1 MRSDK
6 VFEIE
11 RGDNI
16 DYITIKNNRSLK
28 MVFSSL
34 GASIFAIY
42 YDGALMTLSLAD
54 KRDYAN
60 PELYHGKTIGP
71 VCGRIAGGQIGDFH
85 YEMNEDNVARHGG
98 KNGLS
103 TKVFDYETVEKAD
116 TVSLIFECDGF
127 VVEYRIEKESDC
139 FTIDYHYQGKAQ
151 PISLTNHTFFH
162 LGDAFD
168 KLVLKL
174 DADYFVSNDEQTLV
188 PLQKEKIIPCFDFHN
203 EKRVGDF
210 VNDGYL
216 MNGRSKG
223 YDHYLHFE
231 KDRSLVLKNDKYLL
245 DITTDFDGVLIYS
258 DNYAFNEATI
268 DNRKGIRKA
277 LAIEPQDS
285 PLERKSYS
293 NYSRFVRYCFK
304 KI

>member
-1 MRSDK
+1 M
-6 VFEIE
+6 FEIE
-11 RGDNI
+11 RLNNI
-16 DYITIKNNRSLK
+16 DYITIKNNHSLK
-28 MVFSSL
+28 VVFSSL

-42 YDGALMTLSLAD
+42 YDKVLMTLSLAD
-54 KRDYAN
+54 KHDYTN

-71 VCGRIAGGQIGDFH
+71 VCGRIADGQIGEFR

-103 TKVFDYETVEKAD
+103 TRVFDYETVEKTD
-116 TVSLIFECDGF
+116 TVSLILKRDGF

-139 FTIDYHYQGKAQ
+139 FTIEYRYEGKAQ
-151 PISLTNHTFFH
+151 PISLTNHSFFH
-162 LGDAFD
+162 LGDAFE

-174 DADYFVSNDEQTLV
+174 DTDYFVSNDEQTLV
-188 PLQKEKIIPCFDFHN
+188 PLQKEKIIPCFDFQN
-203 EKRVGDF
+203 EKRVSEY
-210 VNDGYL
+210 VNDKYL
-216 MNGRSKG
+216 MSGRSKG
-223 YDHYLHFE
+223 YDNYLHFE
-231 KDRSLVLKNDKYLL
+231 KNHSLTLRNDKCLL

-293 NYSRFVRYCFK
+293 SYSRFIEYSFK
-304 KI
+304 KL

>member
-1 MRSDK
+1 M
-6 VFEIE
+6 FEIE
-11 RGDNI
+11 RVDNI

-54 KRDYAN
+54 KRDYTN

-71 VCGRIAGGQIGDFH
+71 VCGRILNGQIGEH
-85 YEMNEDNVARHGG
+85 RYELNEDNVARHGG

-103 TKVFDYETVEKAD
+103 TRVFDYETIEKTD
-116 TVSLIFECDGF
+116 TMSLIFKRDGF
-127 VVEYRIEKESDC
+127 TVEYRIEKESDC
-139 FTIDYHYQGKAQ
+139 FAIEYQYQGKVQ
-151 PISLTNHTFFH
+151 PISITNHSFFH
-162 LGDAFD
+162 LGDAFE

-174 DADYFVSNDEQTLV
+174 AADYFVSNDEQTLV
-188 PLQKEKIIPCFDFHN
+188 PLQKEKIIPCFDFHDG
-203 EKRVGDF
+203 KRVSDY
-210 VNDGYL
+210 VNDKHL

-231 KDRSLVLKNDKYLL
+231 KDRSLVLRNDKYLL
-245 DITTDFDGVLIYS
+245 EITTDFDGVLIYS
-258 DNYAFNEATI
+258 DNYDFGETTI
-268 DNRKGIRKA
+268 DNRNGIRKA

-293 NYSRFVRYCFK
+293 SYSRFIKYSFK
-304 KI
+304 KL

>member
-1 MRSDK
+1 M
-6 VFEIE
+6 FEIE
-11 RGDNI
+11 RVDNI

-42 YDGALMTLSLAD
+42 YYGALMTLSLAD
-54 KRDYAN
+54 KHDYTN

-71 VCGRIAGGQIGDFH
+71 VCGRILNGQIGEYH
-85 YEMNEDNVARHGG
+85 YELNEENVARHGG

-103 TKVFDYETVEKAD
+103 TKVFDYETVEKIN
-116 TVSLIFECDGF
+116 TMSLVFKCDGF
-127 VVEYRIEKESDC
+127 SIEYHIEKESDC
-139 FTIDYHYQGKAQ
+139 FTIEYQYKGKAQ
-151 PISLTNHTFFH
+151 PISLTNHSFFH
-162 LGDAFD
+162 LGDAFE

-188 PLQKEKIIPCFDFHN
+188 PLQKEKIIPCFDFHDG
-203 EKRVGDF
+203 KRVSDY
-210 VNDGYL
+210 VNDKYL

-231 KDRSLVLKNDKYLL
+231 KDRSFTLRNDKYLL
-245 DITTDFDGVLIYS
+245 DISTDFDGVLIYS
-258 DNYAFNEATI
+258 DNYAFDETTI

-285 PLERKSYS
+285 LLERKSYS
-293 NYSRFVRYCFK
+293 SYSRFIKYSFK
-304 KI
+304 KL

>member
-1 MRSDK
+1 M
-6 VFEIE
+6 FEIE
-11 RGDNI
+11 RVDNI

-54 KRDYAN
+54 KRDYTN
-60 PELYHGKTIGP
+60 TELYHGKTIGP
-71 VCGRIAGGQIGDFH
+71 VCGRILNGQIGEH
-85 YEMNEDNVARHGG
+85 RYELNEDNVARHGG

-103 TKVFDYETVEKAD
+103 TRVFDYETIEKTD
-116 TVSLIFECDGF
+116 TMSLIFKRDGF
-127 VVEYRIEKESDC
+127 TVEYRIEKESDC
-139 FTIDYHYQGKAQ
+139 FAIEYQYQGKVQ
-151 PISLTNHTFFH
+151 PISITNHSFFH
-162 LGDAFD
+162 LGDAFE

-174 DADYFVSNDEQTLV
+174 AADYFVSNDEQTLV
-188 PLQKEKIIPCFDFHN
+188 PLQKEKIIPCFDFHDG
-203 EKRVGDF
+203 KRVSDY
-210 VNDGYL
+210 VNDKHL

-231 KDRSLVLKNDKYLL
+231 KDRSLTLRNDKYLL

-258 DNYAFNEATI
+258 DNYAFNETTI

-293 NYSRFVRYCFK
+293 SYSRFVRYCFK

>member
-1 MRSDK
+1 M
-6 VFEIE
+6 FEIE
-11 RGDNI
+11 SVNNI
-16 DYITIKNNRSLK
+16 DYITIKNNHSLK

-42 YDGALMTLSLAD
+42 YDDTLMTLSLAD
-54 KRDYAN
+54 KNDYTN

-71 VCGRIAGGQIGDFH
+71 ICGRILNGQIGEFR

-103 TKVFDYETVEKAD
+103 TRLFDYETVEKTD
-116 TVSLIFECDGF
+116 TMSLIFKCDGF
-127 VVEYRIEKESDC
+127 TVEYRIEKESDS
-139 FTIDYHYQGKAQ
+139 FVVEYRYEGKAQ
-151 PISLTNHTFFH
+151 PISLTNHSFFH
-162 LGDAFD
+162 LGGVFE

-174 DADYFVSNDEQTLV
+174 AADYFVSNNEQTLV
-188 PLQKEKIIPCFDFHN
+188 PLQKEKVIPCFDFHN
-203 EKRVGDF
+203 EKRISDF
-210 VNDGYL
+210 VNNEYL
-216 MNGRSKG
+216 MSGRSKG

-231 KDRSLVLKNDKYLL
+231 KDRSLVLRNDKYLL

-258 DNYAFNEATI
+258 DNYAFNETTI

-293 NYSRFVRYCFK
+293 SYSRFVRYCFK

>member
-1 MRSDK
+1 M
-6 VFEIE
+6 FEIE
-11 RGDNI
+11 RVNNI

-34 GASIFAIY
+34 GAGIFAIY
-42 YDGALMTLSLAD
+42 YDDVLMTLSLAD
-54 KRDYAN
+54 KNDYTN

-71 VCGRIAGGQIGDFH
+71 VCGRIANGQIGEFH

-103 TKVFDYETVEKAD
+103 TRVFDYEIVEKTD
-116 TVSLIFECDGF
+116 TMSLIFKCDGF
-127 VVEYRIEKESDC
+127 VVEYRIEKESDS
-139 FTIDYHYQGKAQ
+139 FTVEYHYQGKAQ
-151 PISLTNHTFFH
+151 PVSLTNHTFFH
-162 LGDAFD
+162 LGDVFE

-174 DADYFVSNDEQTLV
+174 DADYFVSNDGQTLV
-188 PLQKEKIIPCFDFHN
+188 PLQKEKIIPCFDFQN
-203 EKRVGDF
+203 EKRVSDF

-223 YDHYLHFE
+223 YDHYLHF
-231 KDRSLVLKNDKYLL
+231 KNDHSLVLRNDKYLL

-258 DNYAFNEATI
+258 DNYAFNETTI

-293 NYSRFVRYCFK
+293 YYSRFVKYCFK

>member
-1 MRSDK
+1 MRSNK

-11 RGDNI
+11 RINNI
-16 DYITIKNNRSLK
+16 DYLTIKNNRSLK

-42 YDGALMTLSLAD
+42 FDDDLMTLSLAD
-54 KRDYAN
+54 KCDYTN

-71 VCGRIAGGQIGDFH
+71 VCGRIANGQIGEFH
-85 YEMNEDNVARHGG
+85 YETNEDNVARHGG

-103 TKVFDYETVEKAD
+103 TKVFDYEIVEKTD
-116 TVSLIFECDGF
+116 TMSLIFKCDGF
-127 VVEYRIEKESDC
+127 VVEYRIEKESDS
-139 FTIDYHYQGKAQ
+139 FTVEYHYQGKAQ

-162 LGDAFD
+162 LGDVFE

-188 PLQKEKIIPCFDFHN
+188 PLQKEKIIPCFDFHDG
-203 EKRVGDF
+203 KRVSDYA
-210 VNDGYL
+210 NDKYL

-231 KDRSLVLKNDKYLL
+231 KDRSLVLRNDKYLF

-258 DNYAFNEATI
+258 DNYAFNETTI

-277 LAIEPQDS
+277 LAVEPQDS
-285 PLERKSYS
+285 PLERKSYID
-293 NYSRFVRYCFK
+293 YSRFIKYCLQ

>member
-11 RGDNI
+11 RINNI

-42 YDGALMTLSLAD
+42 YDGALMTLSLAE
-54 KRDYAN
+54 KSDYTN

-71 VCGRIAGGQIGDFH
+71 ICGRILNGQIDEHH
-85 YEMNEDNVARHGG
+85 YELNEDNVARHGG

-103 TKVFDYETVEKAD
+103 TRVFDYETVEKTD
-116 TVSLIFECDGF
+116 TVSLVFKCDGF

-139 FTIDYHYQGKAQ
+139 FTVEYHYQGKDQ
-151 PISLTNHTFFH
+151 PISLTNHSFFH
-162 LGDAFD
+162 LGDAFE
-168 KLVLKL
+168 KLILKL
-174 DADYFVSNDEQTLV
+174 DTDYFVSNDEQTLV
-188 PLQKEKIIPCFDFHN
+188 PLQKEKIMPCFDFHDG
-203 EKRVGDF
+203 KRVSDY
-210 VNDGYL
+210 VNDKYL
-216 MNGRSKG
+216 MNDRSKG

-231 KDRSLVLKNDKYLL
+231 KDHSLTLRNDKYLL
-245 DITTDFDGVLIYS
+245 DISTDFDGVLVYS

-293 NYSRFVRYCFK
+293 SYSRFIKYTFK

>member
-1 MRSDK
+1 M
-6 VFEIE
+6 FEIE
-11 RGDNI
+11 RVGNI

-28 MVFSSL
+28 MVLSSL

-54 KRDYAN
+54 KRDYTN

-71 VCGRIAGGQIGDFH
+71 ICGRIAGGQIGEFR

-103 TKVFDYETVEKAD
+103 TKVFDYETVEKIN
-116 TVSLIFECDGF
+116 TMSLVFKCDGF
-127 VVEYRIEKESDC
+127 SIEYRIEKESDC
-139 FTIDYHYQGKAQ
+139 FTIEYQYQGKVQ
-151 PISLTNHTFFH
+151 PISTTNHSFFH
-162 LGDAFD
+162 LGDAFE

-174 DADYFVSNDEQTLV
+174 AADYFVSNNEQTLV
-188 PLQKEKIIPCFDFHN
+188 PLQKEKIIPCFDFHDG
-203 EKRVGDF
+203 KRVSDY
-210 VNDGYL
+210 VNDKHL
-216 MNGRSKG
+216 TNGRSKG

-231 KDRSLVLKNDKYLL
+231 KDHSLTLRNDKYLL

-258 DNYAFNEATI
+258 DNYAFNENTI
-268 DNRKGIRKA
+268 DNRTGIRKA
-277 LAIEPQDS
+277 LAVEPQDS

-293 NYSRFVRYCFK
+293 SYSRFIKYSFK
-304 KI
+304 KL

>member
-1 MRSDK
+1 M
-6 VFEIE
+6 FEIE
-11 RGDNI
+11 RVDNI

-42 YDGALMTLSLAD
+42 YDDTLMTLSLAD
-54 KRDYAN
+54 KNDYTN
-60 PELYHGKTIGP
+60 PELYHGKTIGS
-71 VCGRIAGGQIGDFH
+71 VCGRIANGQIGEFH
-85 YEMNEDNVARHGG
+85 YDMNEENVARHGG

-103 TKVFDYETVEKAD
+103 TKVFDYEIVEKTD
-116 TVSLIFECDGF
+116 SVSLIFKRDGF
-127 VVEYRIEKESDC
+127 VMEYRIEKESDS
-139 FTIDYHYQGKAQ
+139 FTVEYHYQGKAQ

-162 LGDAFD
+162 LGDVFE

-174 DADYFVSNDEQTLV
+174 DADCFVSNDEQTLV
-188 PLQKEKIIPCFDFHN
+188 PLQKEQIIPCFDFHN
-203 EKRVGDF
+203 EKRISDF
-210 VNDGYL
+210 VNNEYL
-216 MNGRSKG
+216 MSGRSKG

-231 KDRSLVLKNDKYLL
+231 KDRSLVLRNDKYLL

-258 DNYAFNEATI
+258 DNYAFNETTI

-277 LAIEPQDS
+277 LAVEPQDS

-293 NYSRFVRYCFK
+293 DYSRFIKYFFK

>member
-1 MRSDK
+1 M
-6 VFEIE
+6 FEIE
-11 RGDNI
+11 RVNNI

-28 MVFSSL
+28 MAFSTL

-42 YDGALMTLSLAD
+42 YDDSLMTLSLAD
-54 KRDYAN
+54 KLDYAN

-71 VCGRIAGGQIGDFH
+71 VCGRIASGQIGEFH

-103 TKVFDYETVEKAD
+103 TKVFDYEMVDKTD
-116 TVSLIFECDGF
+116 TMSLIFRCDGF
-127 VVEYRIEKESDC
+127 VVEYRIEKESNS
-139 FTIDYHYQGKAQ
+139 FTVEYRYQGKAQ
-151 PISLTNHTFFH
+151 TISLTNHTFFH
-162 LGDAFD
+162 LGDVFE

-216 MNGRSKG
+216 MKGRSKG

-231 KDRSLVLKNDKYLL
+231 KDHSLVLKNDKYLL

-258 DNYAFNEATI
+258 DNYALNEATI

>member
-11 RGDNI
+11 RVNNI
-16 DYITIKNNRSLK
+16 DYITVKNNRSLK

-42 YDGALMTLSLAD
+42 YDCTLMTLSLAD
-54 KRDYAN
+54 KHDYIN

-71 VCGRIAGGQIGDFH
+71 VCGRIAGGQIGGFR

-103 TKVFDYETVEKAD
+103 AKVFDYETVEKTD
-116 TVSLIFECDGF
+116 TVSLIFKCDGF
-127 VVEYRIEKESDC
+127 VVEYRIEKESDR
-139 FTIDYHYQGKAQ
+139 FTIEYQYQGKVQ
-151 PISLTNHTFFH
+151 PISLTNHSFFQ
-162 LGDAFD
+162 LGDAFE
-168 KLVLKL
+168 KLILKL
-174 DADYFVSNDEQTLV
+174 DADYFVGNDEETLV
-188 PLQKEKIIPCFDFHN
+188 PLQKEKIIPCFGFHDG
-203 EKRVGDF
+203 KRVSDY
-210 VNDGYL
+210 VNDKYL

-231 KDRSLVLKNDKYLL
+231 KDRSLTLRNDKYLL
-245 DITTDFDGVLIYS
+245 DISTDYDGVLIYS
-258 DNYAFNEATI
+258 DNYAFNETTI

-293 NYSRFVRYCFK
+293 SYSRFIRYCFK

>member
-1 MRSDK
+1 
-6 VFEIE
+6 
-11 RGDNI
+11 
-16 DYITIKNNRSLK
+16 

-42 YDGALMTLSLAD
+42 YDDVLMTLSLAD
-54 KRDYAN
+54 KIDYTN

-71 VCGRIAGGQIGDFH
+71 VCGRIPNGQIDEFH
-85 YEMNEDNVARHGG
+85 YGLNEENVARHGG

-103 TKVFDYETVEKAD
+103 TRVFDYEIVEKTN
-116 TVSLIFECDGF
+116 TVSLIFRRDGF
-127 VVEYRIEKESDC
+127 SIEYRIEKESDC
-139 FTIDYHYQGKAQ
+139 FVVEYHYQGKAQ
-151 PISLTNHTFFH
+151 PVSLTNHTFFH
-162 LGDAFD
+162 LGDAFE
-168 KLVLKL
+168 KLMLNL
-174 DADYFVSNDEQTLV
+174 DADYFVSNDEKSLV
-188 PLQKEKIIPCFDFHN
+188 PLQKEKTIPCFDFHD
-203 EKRVGDF
+203 EKRISDY

-216 MNGRSKG
+216 MKDRSKG

-231 KDRSLVLKNDKYLL
+231 KDRSLILKNEKYLL

-258 DNYAFNEATI
+258 DNYDFNEATI

-277 LAIEPQDS
+277 LAVEPQDS

-293 NYSRFVRYCFK
+293 DYSRFIKYNFK

>member
-1 MRSDK
+1 M
-6 VFEIE
+6 FEIE
-11 RGDNI
+11 RVDNI

-54 KRDYAN
+54 KRDYTN

-71 VCGRIAGGQIGDFH
+71 VCGRILNGQIGEH
-85 YEMNEDNVARHGG
+85 RYELNEDNVARHGG

-103 TKVFDYETVEKAD
+103 TRVFDYETIEKTD
-116 TVSLIFECDGF
+116 TMSLIFKRDGF
-127 VVEYRIEKESDC
+127 TVEYRIEKESDC
-139 FTIDYHYQGKAQ
+139 FAIEYQYQGKVQ
-151 PISLTNHTFFH
+151 PISITNHSFFH
-162 LGDAFD
+162 LGDAFE

-174 DADYFVSNDEQTLV
+174 AADYFVSNDEQTLV
-188 PLQKEKIIPCFDFHN
+188 PLQKEKIIPCFDFHDG
-203 EKRVGDF
+203 KRVSDY
-210 VNDGYL
+210 VNDKHL

-231 KDRSLVLKNDKYLL
+231 KDRSLTLRNDKYLL
-245 DITTDFDGVLIYS
+245 DISTDFDGVLIYS
-258 DNYAFNEATI
+258 DNYAFNETTI

-277 LAIEPQDS
+277 LAVEPQDS

-293 NYSRFVRYCFK
+293 DYSRFIKYRFK
-304 KI
+304 RI

>member
-1 MRSDK
+1 MRSNK

-11 RGDNI
+11 RLNNI

-42 YDGALMTLSLAD
+42 YDDALMTLSLAD
-54 KRDYAN
+54 KNDYAN

-71 VCGRIAGGQIGDFH
+71 VCGRIPNGQIGEYH
-85 YEMNEDNVARHGG
+85 YELNEENVARHGG

-103 TKVFDYETVEKAD
+103 TRVFDYEIVEKID
-116 TVSLIFECDGF
+116 TVSLIFKRDGF
-127 VVEYRIEKESDC
+127 VVEYCIEKESDC
-139 FTIDYHYQGKAQ
+139 FVVGYHYQGKAQ

-162 LGDAFD
+162 LGDAFE
-168 KLVLKL
+168 KLMLKL
-174 DADYFVSNDEQTLV
+174 NADYFVSNDEQTLV
-188 PLQKEKIIPCFDFHN
+188 PLQKEKIIPCFNFHN
-203 EKRVGDF
+203 EKRVSDF
-210 VNDGYL
+210 VNNEYL
-216 MNGRSKG
+216 MSGRSKG

-231 KDRSLVLKNDKYLL
+231 KDRSLVLRNDKYLL

-258 DNYAFNEATI
+258 DNYAFNETTI

-277 LAIEPQDS
+277 LAVEPQDS

-293 NYSRFVRYCFK
+293 DYSRFIKYSFK

>member
-1 MRSDK
+1 M
-6 VFEIE
+6 FEIE
-11 RGDNI
+11 RINNI

-42 YDGALMTLSLAD
+42 YDGALMTLSLAE
-54 KRDYAN
+54 KSDYTN

-71 VCGRIAGGQIGDFH
+71 ICGRILNGQIDEHH
-85 YEMNEDNVARHGG
+85 YELNEDNVARHGG

-103 TKVFDYETVEKAD
+103 TRVFDYETVEKTD
-116 TVSLIFECDGF
+116 TVSLVFKCDGF

-139 FTIDYHYQGKAQ
+139 FTVEYHYQGKDQ
-151 PISLTNHTFFH
+151 PISLTNHSFFH
-162 LGDAFD
+162 LGDAFE
-168 KLVLKL
+168 KLILKL
-174 DADYFVSNDEQTLV
+174 DTDYFVSNDEQTLV
-188 PLQKEKIIPCFDFHN
+188 PLQKEKIMPCFDFHDG
-203 EKRVGDF
+203 KRVSDY
-210 VNDGYL
+210 VNDKYL
-216 MNGRSKG
+216 MNDRSKG

-231 KDRSLVLKNDKYLL
+231 KDHSLTLRNDKYLL
-245 DITTDFDGVLIYS
+245 DISTDFDGVLVYS

-293 NYSRFVRYCFK
+293 SYSRFIKYTFK